1 MKAGLTKTAI
11 EAFAEA
17 LAAEN
22 TLAAAARLKTLSRLF
37 KGFASRPLR
46 ELLDT
51 LDEVTLEQHQAAE
64 NATAARIG
72 AAIVSLRGLELV
84 LSKTS
89 TRGRLDDLVALRKGL
104 ERHESAIIEHL
115 VHAVQVLRRG
125 RGGEQPVAT
134 NYYEQLAEQLKAA
147 LGHDERFNP
156 LFDQLSQLD
165 ADGVASVANLLMS
178 SGTSKSRRRDLNRIR
193 ERHESQR
200 ALLAKQRAM
209 AGRSAA

>member
-1 MKAGLTKTAI
+1 MKAAFTKAAI
-11 EAFAEA
+11 ESFAEA

-22 TLAAAARLKTLSRLF
+22 TLAAAVRLRSLSKLF
-37 KGFASRPLR
+37 EGFASRPMA
-46 ELLDT
+46 ELLDA
-51 LDEVTLEQHQAAE
+51 LQEVTLEQHQAAE
-64 NATAARIG
+64 NAIAARIG

-104 ERHESAIIEHL
+104 ERHESATIEHL

-125 RGGEQPVAT
+125 RGDRKPVAT
-134 NYYEQLAEQLKAA
+134 DHERLAEQLKAA
-147 LGHDERFNP
+147 LGHDDRFNP